1 MRSCVGSQSVSWA
14 WGLGLCF
21 VLSLLVGCG
30 SASGKGKVSGKV
42 TFAGQ
47 PVTGGSITF
56 APLAAPNA
64 SAGAEGGARPA
75 TGRVAE
81 DGTFSLSTDE
91 DGDGALIGRH
101 SVVYS
106 PPSAATETPDPRTPP
121 SPYFGLVPKERE
133 FEVKEGSNEV
143 TVELVKPQ

>member
-1 MRSCVGSQSVSWA
+1 MSLLGGYRSLSLACGFGGMLA
-14 WGLGLCF
+14 
-21 VLSLLVGCG
+21 LSLLVGCG
-30 SASGKGKVSGKV
+30 SSNGKGKVTGKV
-42 TFAGQ
+42 TSAGQ

-56 APLAAPNA
+56 APLAAPA
-64 SAGAEGGARPA
+64 SGAEGGARPA

-91 DGDGALIGRH
+91 EGDGALIGRH

-121 SPYFGLVPKERE
+121 SPYFGLAPKERE
-133 FEVKEGSNEV
+133 VEVKDGSNEF
-143 TVELVKPQ
+143 TVELVRPM